1 MGNDMR
7 MISVALCA
15 LTVAFPLAAGSAR
28 ADTILDGTFNGTFN
42 CAKYQGETNGLV
54 TFLVSGTR
62 VKAIMTIYHAQKS
75 KSDFATSV
83 LEYRGNFDAAQ
94 RKFTLT
100 GYYKIGLEPRG
111 WTYDNSIAGL
121 VSADGS
127 RVKLA
132 GNPAC
137 TPLEANRV
145 TATGALIR

>member
-1 MGNDMR
+1 MR
-7 MISVALCA
+7 IISAALCA
-15 LTVAFPLAAGSAR
+15 LTVSVPLTAGTAK
-28 ADTILDGTFNGTFN
+28 ADTILDGTFNGTFT

-54 TFLVSGTR
+54 TFLVSGSR
-62 VKAIMTIYHAQKS
+62 VKAILTIYHAQTS

-83 LEYRGNFDAAQ
+83 LEYRGNFNAAQ

-100 GYYKIGLEPRG
+100 GYNKIGLEPRG
-111 WTYDNSIAGL
+111 WTYDNSVAGL

-137 TPLEANRV
+137 TALVAQRV

>member
-1 MGNDMR
+1 MR
-7 MISVALCA
+7 IISAALCA
-15 LTVAFPLAAGSAR
+15 LTVAVPLAAGSAK

-42 CAKYQGETNGLV
+42 CAKYQGVTNGLV

-62 VKAIMTIYHAQKS
+62 VKAILTIYHAQTS

-83 LEYRGNFDAAQ
+83 LEYRGNFNAAQ

-100 GYYKIGLEPRG
+100 GYNKIGLEPRG
-111 WTYDNSIAGL
+111 WTYDNSVAGL
-121 VSADGS
+121 ISADGS

-137 TPLEANRV
+137 TPLEATRV